1 MYFQKEKKN
10 QKGDLHSFERACRR
24 LHELSIESEFHEP
37 LHCVG
42 DSETGLGHELSRLF
56 SDLRIGLN
64 LAECVGMIAKFPK
77 DVFPLRNRT
86 RRQVVFADSNDTGDD
101 GDDLRKVFI

>member
-1 MYFQKEKKN
+1 MNSISQ
-10 QKGDLHSFERACRR
+10 G
-24 LHELSIESEFHEP
+24 SIESEFHEP

-56 SDLRIGLN
+56 SDLRIGLD
-64 LAECVGMIAKFPK
+64 LAERVGMIAKFPK
-77 DVFPLRNRT
+77 DVFSLRNRT

>member
-1 MYFQKEKKN
+1 MNSTLQ
-10 QKGDLHSFERACRR
+10 G
-24 LHELSIESEFHEP
+24 SIESEFHEP

-56 SDLRIGLN
+56 SDLRIGLD

-86 RRQVVFADSNDTGDD
+86 GREVVFADSNDTGDD

>member
-1 MYFQKEKKN
+1 MNSTLQ
-10 QKGDLHSFERACRR
+10 G
-24 LHELSIESEFHEP
+24 SIESEFHEP
-37 LHCVG
+37 LHCIG

-56 SDLRIGLN
+56 SDLRIGLD

-86 RRQVVFADSNDTGDD
+86 GREVVFADSNDTGYD
-101 GDDLRKVFI
+101 GDDLSEILVEIG